1 MAMAGDSMMFTDGVA
16 SEEQLER
23 ALDDLPFLD
32 TENLAM
38 DPALA
43 LGRPNSTAAP
53 GPSAARQETPAPA
66 PHDASSSSASSG
78 GEDDDDEDDDTASAN
93 SASPL
98 PSPSPTMSPVMS
110 RSPSP

>member
-1 MAMAGDSMMFTDGVA
+1 MGMAGDSMIFTDGVA

-32 TENLAM
+32 TENLAL

-43 LGRPNSTAAP
+43 LGRPNTAANAASQQP
-53 GPSAARQETPAPA
+53 STSAAHE
-66 PHDASSSSASSG
+66 ASSSSASSG
-78 GEDDDDEDDDTASAN
+78 GEEDDDDDDDDTASAN